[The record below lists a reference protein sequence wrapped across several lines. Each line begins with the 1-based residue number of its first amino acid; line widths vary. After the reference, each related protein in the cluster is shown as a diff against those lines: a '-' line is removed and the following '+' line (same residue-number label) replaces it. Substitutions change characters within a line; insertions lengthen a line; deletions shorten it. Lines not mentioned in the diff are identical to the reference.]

1 MKNIFNWTNKIQQRQ
16 VWNNALFIV
25 TGSDGFIFDFTFLM
39 RSDIIDNYNKN
50 NICGKTQRRQV
61 LQKLLQ

>member
-1 MKNIFNWTNKIQQRQ
+1 MQ
-16 VWNNALFIV
+16 VWKITLFIV
-25 TGSDGFIFDFTFLM
+25 TGSDGLIFDFTFLM